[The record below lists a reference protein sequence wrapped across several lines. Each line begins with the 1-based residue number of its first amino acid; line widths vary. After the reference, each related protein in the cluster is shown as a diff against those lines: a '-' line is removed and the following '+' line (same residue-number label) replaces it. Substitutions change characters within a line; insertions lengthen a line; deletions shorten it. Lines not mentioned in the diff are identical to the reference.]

1 MRNLAFFVMAVEVLE
16 EFEAGLWQVAG
27 RYSDERPGEQGG
39 DRGSTAGKRGW
50 GHGDNVL
57 PHHVFP

>member
-39 DRGSTAGKRGW
+39 DRERVGPW
-50 GHGDNVL
+50 G
-57 PHHVFP
+57 